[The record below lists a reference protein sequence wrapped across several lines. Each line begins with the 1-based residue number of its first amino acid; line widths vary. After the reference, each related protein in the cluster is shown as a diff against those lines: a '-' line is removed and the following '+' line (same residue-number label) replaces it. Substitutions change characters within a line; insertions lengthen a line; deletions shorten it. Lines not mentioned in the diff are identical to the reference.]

1 MRTSRKQQQSMKI
14 SQEALPPGYDYKNQP
29 DCTDLGHIPGTFGLP
44 IIGHIPWIFNDLR
57 GLSAKLRDKYGPIAK
72 LNIAG
77 SKGIFVAN
85 PDVVKDIFLDP
96 HRNFSNEKAFEN
108 TIGRFFSG
116 GLLLIDFDEH
126 KAQRRLFQT
135 AFKAEPM
142 RQYIVQMNNI
152 IAKQIPSWGD
162 IDSFTFFPHIKQ
174 CLLTTSA
181 SIFIGVDS
189 KDEIEMLNQNFVD
202 MFDGMVSI
210 IQKEIPGTKW
220 ASAKRAL
227 RNLKRHYESLIPQRR
242 ETDSSND
249 FLSYLSK
256 EKQADGSFFS
266 DQQIVD
272 HINFLLMAAHDTMAS
287 SLTNIIMEL
296 AKNPEWQERLRQQS
310 KALSKDWLDYDDL
323 EGMVDFDNVLLE
335 AQRLHPSIPM
345 SWRRSIRECE
355 IEGHMIPPN
364 TLIYMPLLYNYRDP
378 TWWSNPEQ
386 FDPDRFSP
394 ARAEHKRH
402 NFAFTPFGGGAH
414 KCIGLHF
421 ASMQVKCFLHQFL
434 CHYRFT
440 VKEGYAPKLMM
451 IPMPKPKDDLPL
463 YLEKI

>member
-1 MRTSRKQQQSMKI
+1 MKI
-14 SQEALPPGYDYKNQP
+14 STEALPAEYDYKSQP
-29 DCTDLGHIPGTFGLP
+29 DCTDLDHIPGTFGLP
-44 IIGHIPWIFNDLR
+44 VIGHLPWVLKDLR
-57 GLSAKLRDKYGPIAK
+57 GLSGALLRQYGAIAK

-85 PDVVKDIFLDP
+85 PEVVKDIFLDT
-96 HRNFSNEKAFEN
+96 HKNFSNEKAFEN
-108 TIGRFFSG
+108 TIGKFFSG

-142 RQYIVQMNNI
+142 RQYTQQINDIV
-152 IAKQIPSWGD
+152 ARHIPLWGE
-162 IDSFTFFPHIKQ
+162 IDNFKFFPHIKQ

-189 KDEIEMLNQNFVD
+189 KDEIEMLNKNFVN
-202 MFDGMVSI
+202 MFDGMVGI

-220 ASAKRAL
+220 AKAKRAL
-227 RNLKRHYESLIPQRR
+227 RNLKQHYESLIPERR
-242 ETDSSND
+242 KAATSTD

-256 EKQADGSFFS
+256 ERQLDGTFFS
-266 DQQIVD
+266 DKQIVD
-272 HINFLLMAAHDTMAS
+272 HINFLLMAAHDTTAS

-296 AKNPEWQERLRQQS
+296 AQNTEWQERLRKQS
-310 KALSKDWLDYDDL
+310 QALAKNHLDYDDL
-323 EGMVDFDNVLLE
+323 EAMVDFDRVLLE

-355 IEGHMIPPN
+355 IEGYTIPSN
-364 TLIYMPLLYNYRDP
+364 TLIYMPLLHNYRDP
-378 TWWSNPEQ
+378 TWWSNPDQ

-394 ARAEHKRH
+394 ERAEHKRH

-421 ASMQVKCFLHQFL
+421 AGMQVKCFLHQFL
-434 CHYRFT
+434 LHYRFS
-440 VKEGYAPKLMM
+440 VKDGYNPRLMM
-451 IPMPKPKDDLPL
+451 IPMPKPMDDLPL
-463 YLEKI
+463 CLEKI